1 MKEPL
6 SYLSTLNQ
14 AQLQAVEAIE
24 GPVMV
29 IAGPGTGKTQI
40 LASRI
45 ANILTKTDARPQDI
59 LCLTYTDA
67 GAIAMKRRLTE
78 FMGQEAYRVNI
89 HTFHAFCNRVIME
102 NPEVF
107 GRSALKV
114 MDDLE
119 REELIIEMLHGL
131 PPEHVLKTYN
141 EDAARTRQDL
151 KSLFSVMQKENLSSN
166 DIQIKAANY
175 LQQLPFNKEYT
186 YKKNGEINE
195 RLAAPL
201 RKALAKLQAGAVLFD
216 TYNRIKNERGLYEYE
231 DMQRWVVQHFST
243 NESLLARYQEQFLY
257 VLVDEYQDTSGIQ
270 NHVLQLLT
278 GHWDSPNVFVVG
290 DDDQSIYRFQGANV
304 ENVLDFAQRY
314 QEHLKT
320 VVLEENYRSS
330 QSLLNAAQALIGLNK
345 MRLVNQVPGLSKNL
359 IARGT
364 HASIPDLPVLVQLP
378 NEIHE
383 AIWVADQIKALIQSG
398 VKPTE
403 IAVLYRKHAQS
414 ESLLREFRIR
424 KLPFNTRKPLNIL
437 EDPLIGQ
444 LLEFTCYLKDELE
457 QSHSGQHRLFHI
469 LHYGLYNIQPISV
482 ATLASFIF
490 KNYRNWRSAF
500 ADICAAPEKAPFLN
514 GEALAELRRLHED
527 IEYWLGHAA
536 DWTVPVL
543 LEKIIAKAGFLR
555 KAMQSEDPA
564 FQVEVL
570 HSFHNLV
577 KEENALDPNLSLNK
591 LLERIARR
599 QTLGITVD
607 VEQRA
612 GTGEGVVFS
621 SAHSS
626 KGLEWEHVFIVG
638 ANYEEWEKAGPIKLP
653 FRLGEVLVDLENLS
667 DSDEEEMRRL
677 FYVGITRAKK
687 SLHISFRSQT
697 LKGKSLTPSSFIQV
711 LADSKT
717 AVQQNAV
724 MPPERVLHSEAE
736 ALGLA
741 AVQTIPMP
749 PETYLQ
755 ALVEKFELSP
765 TALQSYLDCPIRF
778 YFNNLI
784 RIPQAKS
791 EYASFGSAV
800 HDTLTHVFRIHK
812 ESGSFPEEA
821 QLLALF
827 RKSMAKYR
835 DGFTEAAFQRR
846 LQQGMDILPN
856 YYQQRLPH
864 FTEHAE
870 GVQEIQLNA
879 RINGVPIKGKIDKVE
894 LNGNDAVL
902 VDYKT
907 GKVENGLKKLRE
919 LSVDEKSGAWDK
931 WGDYWLQL
939 AFYQLLAEADPNCNW
954 TIAGLA
960 IDFVEQNDKGESP
973 IEYVRISPAELQL
986 VKDKI
991 VETDAAIRAFKF
1003 DTGCGKKDC
1012 EWCHFARYYQ
1022 LTPPSEHQHPA
1033 EELNET
1039 TS

>member
-1 MKEPL
+1 
-6 SYLSTLNQ
+6 
-14 AQLQAVEAIE
+14 
-24 GPVMV
+24 MV

-45 ANILTKTDARPQDI
+45 ANILTQTDARPQDI

-67 GAIAMKRRLTE
+67 GAVAMKRRLTE

-119 REELIIEMLHGL
+119 REELIIEMLHAL

-141 EDAARTRQDL
+141 EDAARTRKDL
-151 KSLFSVMQKENLSSN
+151 KDLFSIMQKENLSSS
-166 DIQIKAANY
+166 DIRIKCANY
-175 LQQLPFNKEYT
+175 LEQLVYNKDYT
-186 YKKNGEINE
+186 YKKTGEINE

-216 TYNRIKNERGLYEYE
+216 EYNKVKNERGLYEYE
-231 DMQRWVVQHFST
+231 DMQRWVVQHFSS

-257 VLVDEYQDTSGIQ
+257 ILVDEYQDTSGIQ
-270 NHVLQLLT
+270 NRVLNLLT

-330 QSLLNAAQALIGLNK
+330 QCLLNAAQALIGLNK
-345 MRLVNQVPGLSKNL
+345 MRLVNQVPGLSKEL
-359 IARGT
+359 KARGE
-364 HASIPDLPVLVQLP
+364 HAKLPDLPVLVQVP

-383 AIWVADQIKALIQSG
+383 AIWVADQIQALVNQG
-398 VKPTE
+398 VKPSE
-403 IAVLYRKHAQS
+403 IAVLYRKHAQA

-437 EDPLIGQ
+437 EDPFIAQ
-444 LLEFTCYLKDELE
+444 LLDFCAYLNAELE
-457 QSHSGQHRLFHI
+457 QAHSGQDSIYRI
-469 LHYGLYNIQPISV
+469 LHYGLYQLKPLSV
-482 ATLASFIF
+482 AMLSSLIY
-490 KNYRNWRSAF
+490 KSKKNWRPAL
-500 ADICAAPEKAPFLN
+500 ADICSNNLRAEFLQA
-514 GEALAELRRLHED
+514 EELSELRRLHAD
-527 IEYWLGHAA
+527 IEYWLGHAS

-543 LEKIIAKAGFLR
+543 LEKVIAKAGFLR
-555 KAMQSEDPA
+555 KAMQSDDPA

-577 KEENALDPNLSLNK
+577 KEENALFPNLSLGR
-591 LLERIARR
+591 LLDRISRR
-599 QTLGITVD
+599 KTLGISVD

-621 SAHSS
+621 TAHSS

-638 ANYEEWEKAGPIKLP
+638 ANYEEWEKSGPLKLP
-653 FRLGEVLVDLENLS
+653 FRLGEVLVNIENLS
-667 DSDEEEMRRL
+667 DSDDEEMRRL

-687 SLHISFRSQT
+687 SLHISWRSMS
-697 LKGKSLTPSSFIQV
+697 LKGKSLTPSSFTQV
-711 LADSKT
+711 LADTKT
-717 AVQQNAV
+717 AVMRNETISQ
-724 MPPERVLHSEAE
+724 ERVLQSEAE

-741 AVQTIPMP
+741 GAITIPMP
-749 PETYLQ
+749 PEAYLQ
-755 ALVEKFELSP
+755 ELVDKFELSP
-765 TALQSYLDCPIRF
+765 TAMQSYLDCPIRF

-784 RIPQAKS
+784 RVPQAKS

-800 HDTLTHVFRIHK
+800 HDTLTQAFRIRK
-812 ESGSFPEEA
+812 ESGNFPDEQ
-821 QLLALF
+821 QLLSLF
-827 RKSMAKYR
+827 RRSMSKYR

-846 LQQGMDILPN
+846 LQQGIDILPV

-864 FTEHAE
+864 FSEHSE
-870 GVQEIQLNA
+870 GMQEITLNA
-879 RINGVPIKGKIDKVE
+879 RINGVPIKGKIDKIE
-894 LNGNDAVL
+894 LKDNKAVL

-919 LSVDEKSGAWDK
+919 LSIDESNGAWDK

-939 AFYQLLAEADPNCNW
+939 AFYEILAEADPNFNHPV
-954 TIAGLA
+954 AGLA
-960 IDFVEQNDKGESP
+960 IDFVEQNDQGVSP
-973 IEYVRISPAELQL
+973 IEYVRISPSDLQL

-991 VETDAAIRAFKF
+991 VETDAAIRSFKF
-1003 DTGCGKKDC
+1003 DTGCGKEDC
-1012 EWCHFARYYQ
+1012 DWCHFARYYQ
-1022 LTPPSEHQHPA
+1022 LTPPSEHQNPA
-1033 EELNET
+1033 EELNE
-1039 TS
+1039 SNS